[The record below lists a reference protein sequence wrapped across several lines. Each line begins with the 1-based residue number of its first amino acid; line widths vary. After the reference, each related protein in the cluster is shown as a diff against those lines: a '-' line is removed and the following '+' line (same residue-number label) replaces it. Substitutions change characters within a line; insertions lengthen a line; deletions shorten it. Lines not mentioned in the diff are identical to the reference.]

1 MEYYKYKNRDEVA
14 ATPQVDWNAI
24 SNGLRKTLTDQ
35 EAARQDKRDILDKQT
50 QDTIHNIESIDA
62 GNNASMSGFILDAAN
77 SAKIDQ
83 LQQQKMMKAGLLN
96 PNDYK
101 IKTQNKKDG
110 FTAFSNITKNW
121 NANYDTFMDRVNKGT
136 AAQQEIDSQKMMGDL
151 QNMQNKK
158 AYVDPISGNMYV
170 AAYKDGKIDT
180 SEFQPQNAQWLNN
193 TNNFKI
199 DKVDVTT
206 EISKNQKIA
215 DYKDLLTKNGWVSL
229 EDATKRGG
237 FDSLSKDIA
246 NGILSNARRTGSV
259 LTDYVGG
266 FTTTFKTDPKTYTE
280 EEKKADA
287 AGNLIR
293 YKIDSMKNY
302 QPDISPVQRE
312 RAVKAIK
319 TNLESQL
326 KFEKKVEHFKQE
338 FAPREPKE
346 EKPAPVV
353 PTTQDIRY
361 TTSTEVGGK
370 KTSRSGFTMDVP
382 VIDKSTGI
390 AQNLKAIYIDPITK
404 ELRIKIEEKA
414 VVDGVTTVSDNEYSS
429 KKKGDVAPD
438 ISKISNVAT
447 QIYDPARRRYLSGYQ
462 ELYDYLKPQAV
473 ANWKNIQKGGG
484 SQTTASG
491 IKYTVE

>member
-199 DKVDVTT
+199 DKVDVTS

-215 DYKDLLTKNGWVSL
+215 DYKDLITKNGWVSL

-266 FTTTFKTDPKTYTE
+266 FTTTFKTDPNTYTE

-302 QPDISPVQRE
+302 QPDISPAQRE
-312 RAVKAIK
+312 RAVQAIK

-338 FAPREPKE
+338 FAPDKG
-346 EKPAPVV
+346 
-353 PTTQDIRY
+353 PTTKEKADLPGIGAISYINATGPNKKQQTIGQV
-361 TTSTEVGGK
+361 VG
-370 KTSRSGFTMDVP
+370 VNN
-382 VIDKSTGI
+382 V
-390 AQNLKAIYIDPITK
+390 
-404 ELRIKIEEKA
+404 RIKTA
-414 VVDGVTTVSDNEYSS
+414 TGVDQVINNFG
-429 KKKGDVAPD
+429 
-438 ISKISNVAT
+438 ISNGKFFMKVTEYAGK
-447 QIYDPARRRYLSGYQ
+447 A
-462 ELYDYLKPQAV
+462 
-473 ANWKNIQKGGG
+473 
-484 SQTTASG
+484 G
-491 IKYTVE
+491 IKSDGYSETNVKSKPYTLYGDKNASDIEGKLALIPNPETGNNFRSMAEAQDYIKRNSAAPKSKTKIDY